1 VRRWRGCEKVGK
13 GRWNCCEK
21 VVKGRWRRE
30 GREGKGRWRSFFEE
44 KVEKKIHEKKN
55 LLK

>member
-1 VRRWRGCEKVGK
+1 
-13 GRWNCCEK
+13 
-21 VVKGRWRRE
+21 VKGRWRRE